1 MPSGLEWVATP
12 AFAGAALRAA
22 VPLFLLVLGALLCQR
37 AGLVNLG
44 LEGMLLA
51 GACVG
56 AAMALR
62 FGPGAGIAFGVV
74 AGVWLALL
82 HALATIEFGVN
93 QVVSGL
99 ALNVLAFGAARPM
112 ATGVFGPAATSPP
125 LGHLPAVGIPWLGG
139 LSPLVPVALLLGLA
153 VLVALRFGVTGPRL
167 AAAAAAPRTAEGAG
181 LDTDRLRYGVLTTCG
196 ALAGLAGAGLS
207 VELVGHYH
215 PGITQGRGFLA
226 LALCVLV
233 GRSVLGGLLAA
244 ALLGALQ
251 AAPAFLPAGQ
261 GTALLKAAPWLLVLV
276 ALALLG
282 HRRRETSPIR
292 PAHDGHT
299 PWPQDF

>member
-12 AFAGAALRAA
+12 AFASAA
-22 VPLFLLVLGALLCQR
+22 VQAAAPLFLLVLGALLCQR

-62 FGPGAGIAFGVV
+62 LGPGLGIAFGVV

-82 HALATIEFGVN
+82 HALATVQFGVG

-99 ALNVLAFGAARPM
+99 ALNVLAFGAARPL
-112 ATGVFGPAATSPP
+112 ATGEFGPAGISPR

-139 LSPLVPVALLLGLA
+139 QSPLVPVALLLGLA
-153 VLVALRFGVTGPRL
+153 VLVALRFGVAGPRL
-167 AAAAAAPRTAEGAG
+167 DAAAVAPRTAEGAG
-181 LDTDRLRYGVLTTCG
+181 LDTDRLRYGALVICG
-196 ALAGLAGAGLS
+196 ALAGLAGATLS
-207 VELVGHYH
+207 VELAGQYR

-233 GRSVLGGLLAA
+233 GRSVLGGLVAA
-244 ALLGALQ
+244 ALLGVLQ
-251 AAPAFLPAGQ
+251 AAPAFLPSGE
-261 GTALLKAAPWLLVLV
+261 GTTLLEAAPWLLVLV
-276 ALALLG
+276 ALTLLG
-282 HRRRETSPIR
+282 RRHRETSLIR
-292 PAHDGHT
+292 PVHDPHT
-299 PWPQDF
+299 SWPQDF